1 MILTRLYHRAGGGTL
16 ECRPISGR
24 DSSLKQHY
32 LAGKSIEE
40 KVITMLYL
48 SSEAGHA
55 VVEYALLLALMILLV
70 IAVMALIGPA
80 IGNAFLRL
88 EHL

>member
-1 MILTRLYHRAGGGTL
+1 
-16 ECRPISGR
+16 
-24 DSSLKQHY
+24 
-32 LAGKSIEE
+32 
-40 KVITMLYL
+40 MLYL

-55 VVEYALLLALMILLV
+55 VVDYALLLALMILLV